1 MNKSRKIYLGV
12 MILAAGALILD
23 KTVLRPS
30 ATKPQNTQ
38 AHVSIPARPNTAPA
52 LNNSVEPVPT
62 PKSHGAI
69 EPKITP
75 NSKTFDQTPLKVQ
88 NAVSKLVEL
97 FTGDPSPLNL
107 PNKKRNLFSASD
119 DFMSAIRLAPT
130 NLPEPN
136 YLPEEKTKGP
146 AIPLK
151 LTGIVIGP
159 YQRSAQDLSKQS
171 RSDAALAGQDKSPRG
186 TVGYHAPG

>member
-1 MNKSRKIYLGV
+1 

-62 PKSHGAI
+62 PKSHGAN
-69 EPKITP
+69 EPEIPP

-88 NAVSKLVEL
+88 NAVSKLFEL

-107 PNKKRNLFSASD
+107 PNKKPNLFSASD
-119 DFMSAIRLAPT
+119 DYMSAIRLAPT

-136 YLPEEKTKGP
+136 NLPEEKTKGP
-146 AIPLK
+146 AIHLK

-159 YQRSAQDLSKQS
+159 YHRSAYINDEVFSPGQNIGPYSVLSINPDS
-171 RSDAALAGQDKSPRG
+171 VVLANKNEHLNLFFDK
-186 TVGYHAPG
+186 